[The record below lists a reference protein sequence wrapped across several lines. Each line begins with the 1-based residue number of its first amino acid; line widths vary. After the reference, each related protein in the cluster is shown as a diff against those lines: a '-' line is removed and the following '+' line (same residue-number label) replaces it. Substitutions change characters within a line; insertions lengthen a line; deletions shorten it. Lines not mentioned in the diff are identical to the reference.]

1 MKLTG
6 RAFRLPP
13 PLWDDI
19 NTDIMIAGRHLR
31 LPEEELGR
39 HAFEGV
45 VDDFPAQA
53 RARPILVAGANMGC
67 GSSREQAPKA
77 LIGCGVRLILAQS
90 FGFIFHRNAINLGL
104 PVLTV
109 PDAGLLQ
116 ALLIDSEITVD
127 LAGGIIQGDGRELGQ
142 VEPLGQSLLRILE
155 AGGILPLLR
164 DTPDGIT

>member
-6 RAFRLPP
+6 HSFRLPE

-19 NTDIMIAGRHLR
+19 NTDVIIAGRHLR
-31 LPEEELGR
+31 LPEQELGH

-45 VDDFPAQA
+45 VEGFPELV
-53 RARPILVAGANMGC
+53 RERPIMVAGANMGC

-77 LIGCGVRLILAQS
+77 LIGCGVKLILAQS

-109 PDAGLLQ
+109 PDADLLQ
-116 ALLIDSEITVD
+116 ALADRELIVD
-127 LAGGIIQGDGRELGQ
+127 LGSGVIQSNGRELAR
-142 VEPLGQSLLRILE
+142 VEPLGPSLLRILD
-155 AGGILPLLR
+155 AGGILPLLSKESQER
-164 DTPDGIT
+164 A